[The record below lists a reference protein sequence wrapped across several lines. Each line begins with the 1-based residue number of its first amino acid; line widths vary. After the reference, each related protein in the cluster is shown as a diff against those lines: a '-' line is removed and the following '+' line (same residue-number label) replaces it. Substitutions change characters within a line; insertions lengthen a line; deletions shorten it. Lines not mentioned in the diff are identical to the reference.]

1 MTNASQWR
9 QQIDAFLHDARE
21 SCWKKAMLTSVAGA
35 GMGVGLGTF
44 LGTFEGAHGE
54 LVGKTMRQQL
64 LNGFRQSI
72 RSGYLRSVYFAKEFA
87 MVGALYAGTECL
99 VARERAS
106 DDIYTTLVAGGT
118 TGMILGAFNQ
128 RKAPGTVMLRHTIKS
143 AIGFALF
150 AVVIEKV
157 VEHVSEE

>member
-1 MTNASQWR
+1 MTDASQWR
-9 QQIDAFLHDARE
+9 QQIDAFLLDARE
-21 SCWKKAMLTSVAGA
+21 SCWKKSMITSIAGV

-54 LVGKTMRQQL
+54 LIGDTMRQQL
-64 LNGFRQSI
+64 LNGFRQSA

-106 DDIYTTLVAGGT
+106 DDIYTTLIAGGT
-118 TGMILGAFNQ
+118 TGTILGAFNQ
-128 RKAPGTVMLRHTIKS
+128 RNAHRNVMLRHTLKS
-143 AIGFALF
+143 AAGFALF

-157 VEHVSEE
+157 VEHVSD

>member
-72 RSGYLRSVYFAKEFA
+72 RSGYLRSVYFAKVHYRQLLLISDTIQLGGIRNGWSSLRQYGVSCCA
-87 MVGALYAGTECL
+87 GASFRRY
-99 VARERAS
+99 
-106 DDIYTTLVAGGT
+106 IHH
-118 TGMILGAFNQ
+118 LGRRWNNRNDF
-128 RKAPGTVMLRHTIKS
+128 RC
-143 AIGFALF
+143 F
-150 AVVIEKV
+150 
-157 VEHVSEE
+157 